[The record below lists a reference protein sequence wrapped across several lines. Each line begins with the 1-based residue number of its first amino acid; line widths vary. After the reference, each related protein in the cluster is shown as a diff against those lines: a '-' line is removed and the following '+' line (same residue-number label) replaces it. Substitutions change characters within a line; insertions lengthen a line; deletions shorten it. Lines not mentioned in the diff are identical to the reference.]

1 MKVNAYKDILLLIA
15 LFILPSLVFIHPLI
29 GKLDEVIFIY
39 MIFAI
44 VTRMLLRERDVLF
57 PILLVVYLLY
67 SLFLIFHN
75 SIPLSHI
82 LQIFIT
88 SKFLI
93 IFLYFYT
100 YSEEYKIQFF
110 QILVK
115 FIIFIFI
122 ASLLMSILQFVL
134 PAYFCG
140 YAPDGRGLMGINA
153 GGVFCSRI
161 SYSSFLV
168 VFIILIMSIRANF
181 EDIFTELL
189 KYRYWLLIISLLLL
203 VLTFARKE
211 MVIGFMI
218 LIYLFKDKIER
229 DSRIVFYLILS
240 LFILGFI
247 AVFTIA
253 FAEVNSSTFTEKQ
266 IRLLMLFHS
275 LDIFQFYFP
284 FGSGPG
290 TYGSIMSLDY
300 TTVYETFNVAPNIY
314 LGHDGDTRGPI
325 FDLFLVGL
333 LAEYGLGIIFFIWF
347 LKKMAYASYPK
358 DFLGYINVQKLKIAL
373 FMHLLIVSIFVPIF
387 LNWIGFLI
395 FTILGI
401 LSSRGD
407 LNDYSK

>member
-1 MKVNAYKDILLLIA
+1 MKVNMYKDILLLVA
-15 LFILPSLVFIHPLI
+15 LFILPLLVFIHPI
-29 GKLDEVIFIY
+29 VGKFDEVIFFY
-39 MIFAI
+39 MILAI

-75 SIPLSHI
+75 AIPLSHI

-100 YSEEYKIQFF
+100 YSKEYKIQFF
-110 QILVK
+110 QVLVK
-115 FIIFIFI
+115 FITFLFII
-122 ASLLMSILQFVL
+122 SLLMSILQFVL

-140 YAPDGRGLMGINA
+140 YSHDGRGLMGINA

-168 VFIILIMSIRANF
+168 VFIILIMSIRLSFN
-181 EDIFTELL
+181 LL
-189 KYRYWLLIISLLLL
+189 FKYRYWLLIISLLLL

-218 LIYLFKDKIER
+218 LIYLFKDKIEH

-247 AVFTIA
+247 VVFTIA
-253 FAEVNSSTFTEKQ
+253 FSELNSSTFTEKQ
-266 IRLLMLFHS
+266 IRLLMLFHA

-300 TTVYETFNVAPNIY
+300 TTVYETFNVGKNIY
-314 LGHDGDTRGPI
+314 LGHNGDTRGPI

-333 LAEYGLGIIFFIWF
+333 LAEYGLGVIFFLWF
-347 LKKMAYASYPK
+347 LKKMVFSNYPLSMDK
-358 DFLGYINVQKLKIAL
+358 YINVKKVKIAL
-373 FMHLLIVSIFVPIF
+373 LIHLLVVSIFVPIF
-387 LNWIGFLI
+387 LNWVGFLI

-401 LSSRGD
+401 LSSRRE
-407 LNDYSK
+407 Y